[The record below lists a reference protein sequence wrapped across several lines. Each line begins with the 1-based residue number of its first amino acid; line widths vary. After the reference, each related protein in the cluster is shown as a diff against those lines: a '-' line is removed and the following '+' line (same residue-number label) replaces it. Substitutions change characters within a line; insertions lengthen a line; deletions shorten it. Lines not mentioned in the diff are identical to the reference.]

1 MLGGGYGFATTRP
14 AVATTRP
21 AAAAAVAA
29 IASVALAVCLIM
41 VGVRVCVGQLNRE
54 VTQKVKVAML
64 VWIKTSWPGP
74 GMVAGRRSAS

>member
-1 MLGGGYGFATTRP
+1 
-14 AVATTRP
+14 
-21 AAAAAVAA
+21 
-29 IASVALAVCLIM
+29 M

-64 VWIKTSWPGP
+64 VWIKTSWLGP